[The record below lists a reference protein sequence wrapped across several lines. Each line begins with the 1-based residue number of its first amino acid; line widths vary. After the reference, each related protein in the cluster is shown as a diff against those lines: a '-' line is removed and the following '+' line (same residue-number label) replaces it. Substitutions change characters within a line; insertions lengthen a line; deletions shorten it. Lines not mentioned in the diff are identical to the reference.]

1 MKAITILQPWASLI
15 ACGAKRIE
23 TRSWSTSHRGP
34 LAIHAGRTVP
44 IMDLFTPRVEAAL
57 WNEDTP
63 FGKVIAIAEL
73 VDCVEMTIERI
84 AEWRDMYGDD
94 EIAFGHFEPGRYA
107 WILANVRRIEPVLA
121 KGRQRLWEWDK
132 ARFDGR

>member
-1 MKAITILQPWASLI
+1 MKTITILQPWASLI

-44 IMDLFTPRVEAAL
+44 SMEFFTPKVEAAL

-73 VDCVEMTIERI
+73 VDCVEMTNERI
-84 AEWRDMYGDD
+84 AAWRDRYGYD

-107 WILANVRRIEPVLA
+107 WILANVRRVEPVPA
-121 KGRQRLWEWDK
+121 KGRQRLWEWEQ
-132 ARFDGR
+132 

>member
-1 MKAITILQPWASLI
+1 MKTITILQPWASLI

-23 TRSWSTSHRGP
+23 TRSWSTKCRGP

-44 IMDLFTPRVEAAL
+44 SMEFFTPRVEKAL

-73 VDCVEMTIERI
+73 VDCVEMTNDRI
-84 AEWRDMYGDD
+84 AAWREMYGDD
-94 EIAFGHFEPGRYA
+94 EIAFGHFEQGRYA
-107 WILANVRRIEPVLA
+107 WILANVRGIEPVPA
-121 KGRQRLWEWDK
+121 KGRQRLWEWEQ
-132 ARFDGR
+132 

>member
-23 TRSWSTSHRGP
+23 TRSWSTKYRGP
-34 LAIHAGRTVP
+34 LTIHAGRTVP
-44 IMDLFTPRVEAAL
+44 NMDFFPPREEKAL
-57 WNEDTP
+57 WNEDTQ

-84 AEWRDMYGDD
+84 AAWRNTYGDD

-107 WILANVRRIEPVLA
+107 WILANVRRIEPVPA
-121 KGRQRLWEWDK
+121 KGRQRLWEWEK
-132 ARFDGR
+132 

>member
-1 MKAITILQPWASLI
+1 MKTITILQPWASLI
-15 ACGAKRIE
+15 ACGAKMIE

-44 IMDLFTPRVEAAL
+44 SMDFFTPRVEAAL

-63 FGKVIAIAEL
+63 FGKVIAIVEL
-73 VDCVEMTIERI
+73 VDCVEMTNERI
-84 AEWRDMYGDD
+84 VAWRDKYGDD

-107 WILANVRRIEPVLA
+107 WILANMRRIEPVPA
-121 KGRQRLWEWDK
+121 KGRQRLWEWEQ
-132 ARFDGR
+132 

>member
-1 MKAITILQPWASLI
+1 MKTITILQPWASLI
-15 ACGAKRIE
+15 ACGAKKIE

-44 IMDLFTPRVEAAL
+44 SMEIFTPRVETAL

-73 VDCVEMTIERI
+73 VDCVVMTNERI
-84 AEWRDMYGDD
+84 AAWTDRYGDD

-107 WILANVRRIEPVLA
+107 WILARVRRIEPVPA
-121 KGRQRLWEWDK
+121 KGRQRLWEWEEHP
-132 ARFDGR
+132 